1 MRLLAD
7 QEHIPL
13 ESNQPVYLMKALFSF
28 GIISRE
34 DFDVLRE
41 GMHFRNLIAHGY
53 QSPGVTEDM
62 TVKLLAKVEKFL
74 QTELEPASA

>member
-7 QEHIPL
+7 QEHVPL
-13 ESNQPVYLMKALFSF
+13 ESNHPEYLMKALFSL
-28 GIISRE
+28 GIINRE
-34 DFDVLRE
+34 DYNVLRE

-53 QSPGVTEDM
+53 RSPGETGDM
-62 TVKLLAKVEKFL
+62 TVKLLTKVEEFL

>member
-7 QEHIPL
+7 QERIPL
-13 ESNQPVYLMKALFSF
+13 ESNHPVYLMKALFSL

-41 GMHFRNLIAHGY
+41 GMHFRSLIAHGY
-53 QSPGVTEDM
+53 RSPGATGDV
-62 TVKLLAKVEKFL
+62 TVKLLDKVEEFL